1 LEVLDRGFVFCT
13 HHTQDASNANLALV
27 EGEYRRFQTQAPILR
42 TQKFELEFFGRGAGM
57 QLGVTARPRRV
68 TPQATA
74 ADTRRGFAMT
84 ARSDV
89 AATGAAITASPLP
102 RTTQLDFG
110 SRIDDAGIFTG
121 ATVTPLAPPTGP
133 GGGGTT
139 GDPGGGGGGGGGTN
153 TLHGAVL
160 IELFIF
166 GANQPVQTWFLEE
179 GLGPPER
186 RVTFEIQGFPT
197 PDSPMLRTGWWRM
210 VVTPIGPDPVEI
222 AIGAYVRIGAR
233 MLKPRRP
240 G

>member
-1 LEVLDRGFVFCT
+1 
-13 HHTQDASNANLALV
+13 
-27 EGEYRRFQTQAPILR
+27 
-42 TQKFELEFFGRGAGM
+42 
-57 QLGVTARPRRV
+57 
-68 TPQATA
+68 
-74 ADTRRGFAMT
+74 
-84 ARSDV
+84 
-89 AATGAAITASPLP
+89 
-102 RTTQLDFG
+102 
-110 SRIDDAGIFTG
+110 
-121 ATVTPLAPPTGP
+121 
-133 GGGGTT
+133 
-139 GDPGGGGGGGGGTN
+139 
-153 TLHGAVL
+153 VL